1 MSTAP
6 PAIAGGSPGPDAPPV
21 RYGWRRERLLYSKTS
36 AQQKKLLGVPR
47 PRRQLL
53 GVPRPRRQ
61 PPVTNAML
69 LLGSHHCRGRC
80 SRGTIRAS
88 ERVLP
93 VALVLNTDGGWCLLG
108 SHHCRGTRA
117 GMFGCSRQKNSR
129 NFLQPK
135 KFGASKNVSFKPPMG
150 LSQTTKGLSQT
161 SKGLACWVG

>member
-1 MSTAP
+1 MRRGLAAPRTPRALGSALGMLARPPGTSCRRTKTAGTGRRLHEHG
-6 PAIAGGSPGPDAPPV
+6 PAGNCWGFPGPDAPPV
-21 RYGWRRERLLYSKTS
+21 RYGWRRERKELLWPPRHSK
-36 AQQKKLLGVPR
+36 KK
-47 PRRQLL
+47 LL

-88 ERVLP
+88 GRVLP

-117 GMFGCSRQKNSR
+117 GRFGCSRRKNSR
-129 NFLQPK
+129 NCLQPK
-135 KFGASKNVSFKPPMG
+135 K
-150 LSQTTKGLSQT
+150 
-161 SKGLACWVG
+161 